1 MFASEVE
8 PYAIA
13 VTTSRFPKMQHLGN
27 VTEIHGDQIPPV
39 EVLTFGSP
47 CFTAGTLILT
57 DSGYKPIEDVKI
69 GDRCLTHRNNWKK
82 VIAIGHRDAPTV
94 LLKGNHYGLNCTP
107 EHPFYIGGEQWERAQ
122 NMQGLKWSV
131 PCTVAPLPIPEMRN
145 MGTRFNPPP
154 RIDAD
159 LMYIC
164 GRWLADGWVRNT
176 QCSQRPKGQKNHQI
190 IICANDEKTPVLLER
205 MHRVFP
211 NVAVLHDRTCNKLRV
226 HNAPLVEW
234 ILENFGKGAMNKRL
248 PAWIYGADYE
258 LREALLR
265 GYFDGDGDWK

>member
-13 VTTSRFPKMQHLGN
+13 VTTSRFPQMQHLGN
-27 VTEIHGDQIPPV
+27 VTEIHGDQIPSV
-39 EVLTFGSP
+39 DVLTFGSP

-69 GDRCLTHRNNWKK
+69 GDRCLTHRNHWKK
-82 VIAIGHRDAPTV
+82 VVAIGHRSAPTV
-94 LLKGNHYGLNCTP
+94 LMKGNHYGLNCTP

-122 NMQGLKWSV
+122 NMQGLKWAV

-164 GRWLADGWVRNT
+164 GRWLADGWIRNT
-176 QCSQRPKGQKNHQI
+176 QRSQRPKGQKNH
-190 IICANDEKTPVLLER
+190 
-205 MHRVFP
+205 
-211 NVAVLHDRTCNKLRV
+211 
-226 HNAPLVEW
+226 
-234 ILENFGKGAMNKRL
+234 
-248 PAWIYGADYE
+248 
-258 LREALLR
+258 
-265 GYFDGDGDWK
+265 